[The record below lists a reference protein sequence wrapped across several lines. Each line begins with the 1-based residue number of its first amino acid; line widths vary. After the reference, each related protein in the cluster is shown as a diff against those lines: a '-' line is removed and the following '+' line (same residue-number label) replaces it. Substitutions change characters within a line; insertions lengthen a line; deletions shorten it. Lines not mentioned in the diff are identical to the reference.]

1 MTASA
6 VITAEEAVA
15 HVRSGDT
22 VMVGGFGLVGAP
34 LTLIDALVDHSDA
47 TDLTIVSN
55 NIGEPGRGL
64 GKLLRQGRIRRGI
77 SSYFTSN
84 PEAVAA
90 VNAGEIEA
98 TLVPQGTFAEAIR
111 AGGAGI
117 AGFYTA
123 VGAGTLLAEGKEE
136 RLIGG
141 VLHVLE
147 EPIRADVALVYAAR
161 ADTLGNLWYRRTARN
176 FNPLMATAATVTIA
190 EAGEVVPVGGD
201 RARVGRDPA
210 PVRRLPGGETMRSD
224 VKSRIAERAARE
236 LRPGEI
242 VNLGIGIPNLI
253 PGFLGADSR
262 VVLHTENGLLGVGP
276 RPGED
281 ELDPDLIDAAKQPIT
296 ALPGASYFDS
306 AESFAMIRGGHIDVA
321 VLGALEVS
329 AAGDIANWAV
339 PGKDVLGVGGA
350 MDLVVGARRVI
361 VTMTATS
368 SRGEPKV
375 VAECTY
381 PLTAAGA
388 VDVIITELSVF
399 RLQDGELR
407 LTELLDGATLDDVA
421 AVTTAPF
428 VVSLEESH
436 AR

>member
-1 MTASA
+1 
-6 VITAEEAVA
+6 
-15 HVRSGDT
+15 
-22 VMVGGFGLVGAP
+22 
-34 LTLIDALVDHSDA
+34 
-47 TDLTIVSN
+47 
-55 NIGEPGRGL
+55 
-64 GKLLRQGRIRRGI
+64 
-77 SSYFTSN
+77 
-84 PEAVAA
+84 
-90 VNAGEIEA
+90 
-98 TLVPQGTFAEAIR
+98 
-111 AGGAGI
+111 
-117 AGFYTA
+117 
-123 VGAGTLLAEGKEE
+123 
-136 RLIGG
+136 
-141 VLHVLE
+141 
-147 EPIRADVALVYAAR
+147 
-161 ADTLGNLWYRRTARN
+161 
-176 FNPLMATAATVTIA
+176 
-190 EAGEVVPVGGD
+190 
-201 RARVGRDPA
+201 
-210 PVRRLPGGETMRSD
+210 MRSD

-253 PGFLGADSR
+253 PGFLAAGSE

-276 RPGED
+276 RPGDD
-281 ELDPDLIDAAKQPIT
+281 EHDPDLIDAAKLPIT

-329 AAGDIANWAV
+329 AGGDIANWAV

-375 VAECTY
+375 VGECTY

-388 VDVIITELSVF
+388 VDVVITELSVF
-399 RLQDGELR
+399 RLQDGALH
-407 LTELLDGATLDDVA
+407 LTELLDGATVDDVA

-436 AR
+436 VR